1 MVTIKLLGRP
11 AILGD
16 GVETDGPRGKKSWG
30 LLTYLVGSGAAI
42 PRARLA
48 RLLFPDAEDGLA
60 ALRWNLTELR
70 RVAGQLQAFAGDP
83 VALALGRDV
92 QIDVQQLAAAP
103 WYEVIDQVDLGAPL
117 LEGLTFPSCP
127 GFELW
132 LEGERQRM
140 IALAAGALRE
150 AAREET
156 ASGRADQAVEHAR
169 RLVGL
174 QPWDENCHE
183 LLIRALAQSGDAAGA
198 RAHVELVTEAFLDE
212 IGIVPSRSLNAAAE
226 PLLERPAQASRTRTL
241 AQLQAGA
248 TAIAAGASDT
258 GISSLQRAVAG
269 ARAVADPEL
278 LVTTLIQFGSAQVH
292 AVKGADEA
300 GVAALR
306 EAVAIAERI
315 GRPGLATAACRE
327 LAWVEFLRCRFEPS
341 ERWLDRAMAT
351 VGADDSERAWILLT
365 RGSLRSDAGHYE
377 EAIPLL
383 LDAIRH
389 AETSGDMRAAAM
401 AWTHLGRLHLL
412 RNEIGASAQH
422 LKRAQQ
428 FTKEAGWLAFESY
441 PLSWIAQIALLEGRV
456 EEAAELFD
464 HSHALAIEVG
474 DPCWES
480 LALRGLGLVA
490 AERGDHAA
498 AARLLHDS
506 RTACRRINDSY
517 VWLEAY
523 GLAAEVGHAIATGL
537 QRWEELIDD
546 LDQLASSHGI
556 RELQAEAAILRVE
569 AGRSEALE
577 AARSHVAAVDN
588 PALTERLRQLEI
600 GMATG

>member
-60 ALRWNLTELR
+60 ALRWNLAELR

-428 FTKEAGWLAFESY
+428 FTQEAGWLAFESY

-569 AGRSEALE
+569 AGRIEALE

-600 GMATG
+600 GMETG